1 MIIVFFDKWCFM
13 TQRTVWQHFQNG
25 QQYMATWPMRKE
37 LAAIFPEQRY
47 IKATKFA
54 TRVMPAVA
62 VMSVLS
68 QMAFNNYSALPQA
81 MTVALFAL
89 TMPLQGLWW
98 LGKRSRTTL
107 PPSLAIW
114 YREIYEKITSEG
126 HAMQPLKK
134 QPRYLE
140 LAEVLNR
147 AFKQLDKT
155 SLERWF

>member
-1 MIIVFFDKWCFM
+1 
-13 TQRTVWQHFQNG
+13 
-25 QQYMATWPMRKE
+25 
-37 LAAIFPEQRY
+37 
-47 IKATKFA
+47 
-54 TRVMPAVA
+54 MPAVA

-126 HAMQPLKK
+126 YAMQPLKK